1 WRCAFAVAA
10 VVGLTHGET
19 AVALGIAVAPLVS
32 LVVLPFAVRFA
43 RRQQGTM
50 ALPTNA
56 SARESTSFAVSVA
69 GIMLAEQALLNAA
82 VITVELAS
90 RNKILAGIVF
100 NVLLIARAPL
110 QLFMAIQTSLLPH
123 LARLEARR
131 GHDDFESVVRLL
143 IIGIAG

>member
-1 WRCAFAVAA
+1 QADEPVAED
-10 VVGLTHGET
+10 TT
-19 AVALGIAVAPLVS
+19 
-32 LVVLPFAVRFA
+32 
-43 RRQQGTM
+43 T
-50 ALPTNA
+50 

-123 LARLEARR
+123 LAKLEARK
-131 GHDDFESVVRLL
+131 GHTDFESVVRLL
-143 IIGIAG
+143 IRGIAGVTVPVAAGLLLIGPFVMSHLFGQHYDYGRLGRAALPVVA